1 MYSID
6 FSLPACWGERELAL
20 ARVQSQ
26 GGNRGESGGSR
37 LSRTNIGRPERIQ
50 GQGDPPPH
58 HVVWPGPAPLL
69 SLQNDPKRI
78 QIFPPLRGG
87 RRRARKSSDFRQR
100 YVQAIQILTHPFP
113 ALPSAPC
120 PLRPQDA
127 LSTPRKSRAFGGTNF
142 GERNQRRKA
151 GSSQTSRSTGAPPS
165 LAETDP
171 PRLRQRQRR
180 AQHPRALNL
189 RDARVFT
196 TMVAST
202 VANLR

>member
-1 MYSID
+1 MMYSID

-26 GGNRGESGGSR
+26 GGDRGESGGSR

-50 GQGDPPPH
+50 GQGDPRPH

-100 YVQAIQILTHPFP
+100 YVQAIQILTHPGP
-113 ALPSAPC
+113 ALPSAPY

-127 LSTPRKSRAFGGTNF
+127 LSTPRKSRAFGGTTIHHH
-142 GERNQRRKA
+142 
-151 GSSQTSRSTGAPPS
+151 GSEHCGKPQIRHCTTTTPEPYRPRSQQI
-165 LAETDP
+165 
-171 PRLRQRQRR
+171 PRLRTTCCPRR
-180 AQHPRALNL
+180 TLRIPRGCPSQCLGCA
-189 RDARVFT
+189 
-196 TMVAST
+196 
-202 VANLR
+202 